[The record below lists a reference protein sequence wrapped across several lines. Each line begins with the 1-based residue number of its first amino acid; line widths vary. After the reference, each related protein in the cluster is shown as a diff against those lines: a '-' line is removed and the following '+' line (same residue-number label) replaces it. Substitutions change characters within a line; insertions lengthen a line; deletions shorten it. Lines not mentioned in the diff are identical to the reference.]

1 MFSRRMHLNLFGH
14 PSTLRPMMRSVT
26 YASLLSYLTVAPR
39 GFIHGYDLLINA
51 SGGFFLDIVD
61 SATNVTIGGMFQDPV
76 FDSTGTRIGT
86 NQGYEYYFDNPDM
99 NATKMN
105 SNSNRYMFLDGGNLI
120 MLNSFIVAGTGKY
133 EKFTGGMIQERVVP
147 DEVVYAAEVTL
158 IERNND
164 PAVTDLSDDNI
175 VTNFRVTSVG
185 GYYFPITDDNFT
197 QIGEKFQNPM
207 MDSDDNVIG
216 INQGFAYNFP
226 NDTYVKELLNT
237 NRIFQFDNGERIVAI
252 NQVVVFGSG
261 PYQKYEGSIF
271 MEDIIS
277 ADPDYVANITLVID
291 AADTAE
297 DDATVASS
305 GVVLSIT
312 NDNGFYEAIADST
325 TGNQIGFRFQNP
337 VFDGLMGTRIGT
349 NQGYGF
355 LFPPNNYT
363 LNIQSNR
370 HFYLN
375 EGSLII
381 YDEVV
386 VGATGIYKKYTGG
399 IVTETVHSLYPYNA
413 TVLLMEPSNMGKEES
428 PAESSNSGGS
438 YRHTIVEWCILSVL
452 SQSFLSFMG

>member
-1 MFSRRMHLNLFGH
+1 
-14 PSTLRPMMRSVT
+14 MMRVF
-26 YASLLSYLTVAPR
+26 ASLLSLTVAPR
-39 GFIHGYDLLINA
+39 VFVHGYDLLINA
-51 SGGFFLDIVD
+51 SGGFYLDIVD

-76 FDSTGTRIGT
+76 FDSSGSRRIGT

-99 NATKMN
+99 NATEMK

-158 IERNND
+158 IEKND
-164 PAVTDLSDDNI
+164 KPAITDLSDDKI
-175 VTNFRVTSVG
+175 VTNFRVTSAG

-216 INQGFAYNFP
+216 VNQGFAYNFP

-237 NRIFQFDNGERIVAI
+237 NRIFQFDDGERIFAI

-261 PYQKYEGSIF
+261 PYQKYEGSTF
-271 MEDIIS
+271 LEDIIS

-291 AADTAE
+291 AADTAK
-297 DDATVASS
+297 DDATVANSD
-305 GVVLSIT
+305 VVLRIT
-312 NDNGFYEAIADST
+312 SENGFHEEITDSK
-325 TGNQIGFRFQNP
+325 TGNHIFQRFQNH
-337 VFDGLMGTRIGT
+337 VFDVSTGARIGT

-355 LFPPNNYT
+355 VFPPNNYT
-363 LNIQSNR
+363 VNIQRANR
-370 HFYLN
+370 HFYMN
-375 EGSLII
+375 EGSLVI
-381 YDEVV
+381 YNEVI
-386 VGATGIYKKYTGG
+386 VGATGIYKRFTGG
-399 IVTETVHSLYPYNA
+399 NVTVTVHSHSSDPYYNA
-413 TVLLMEPSNMGKEES
+413 TILLMEPSNGEES
-428 PAESSNSGGS
+428 PAESSNGSGGS
-438 YRHTIVEWCILSVL
+438 YRHTIVEWSILYVL